1 LKTKAPMTADLQAP
15 IGSITKS
22 FAATIA
28 LQLVGENRLRL
39 EDTIER
45 WYPEIPEASA
55 ITIKMLLNHSSGFA
69 DISMLQ
75 LDLHCADPKRLVSPD
90 ELIAMGIKLPRAKF
104 PPGKGSLYSSLNTIV
119 LGRILEKITGESFD
133 ALLSE
138 RLLKPLGL
146 RRTKL
151 DTDGKLDPP
160 FCYGYTD
167 FCRNMPQHTDTSGW
181 LQFSF
186 AAGAIASTLSD
197 LHQWGV
203 ALGEGFGLT
212 PALRRARIDDELG
225 IAIQRERPGGRWTL
239 RACWALIWRSN
250 R

>member
-1 LKTKAPMTADLQAP
+1 MTADLQAP

-22 FAATIA
+22 FAVTIA

-55 ITIKMLLNHSSGFA
+55 ITIKMLLNHSIGFA

-75 LDLHCADPKRLVSPD
+75 LDLHCGDSNRLVSPD

-197 LHQWGV
+197 LHQ
-203 ALGEGFGLT
+203 
-212 PALRRARIDDELG
+212 
-225 IAIQRERPGGRWTL
+225 
-239 RACWALIWRSN
+239 
-250 R
+250 